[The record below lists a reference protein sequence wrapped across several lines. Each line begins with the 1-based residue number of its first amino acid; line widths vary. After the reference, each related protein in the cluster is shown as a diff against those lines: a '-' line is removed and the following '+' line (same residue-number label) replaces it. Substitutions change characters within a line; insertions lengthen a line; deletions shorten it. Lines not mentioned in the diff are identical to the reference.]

1 MRRLLPA
8 IVIALLVAVGVIAY
22 LGFRQGASSTPSALY
37 TKLMSGPFP
46 ADQIPAD
53 YSISQP
59 RRLLYMGDGPPLG
72 LVGTVGMT
80 VRGPQNGRDNL
91 RYRVFRN
98 VTSARRSFDL
108 WAGDVRAD
116 APAHHWRLYEPTG
129 IHHPALCADLG
140 TGECLVLVGDT
151 VVHATSVT
159 SEALGIQGY
168 ANQAAVL
175 ARLGATYLSSV
186 TA

>member
-1 MRRLLPA
+1 MRRLLS
-8 IVIALLVAVGVIAY
+8 IVIAMLVATGVIAY
-22 LGFRQGASSTPSALY
+22 LALGQSTPSTPSALY
-37 TKLMSGPFP
+37 EKLMSRPFP
-46 ADQIPAD
+46 ADQIPAG
-53 YSISQP
+53 YSVSQP
-59 RRLLYMGDGPPLG
+59 RRLLYMGDAPPLG

-98 VTSARRSFDL
+98 VTSARRSFNL
-108 WAGDVRAD
+108 WAGAVRAD

-129 IHHPALCADLG
+129 IHYPALSADLG

-159 SEALGIQGY
+159 DAAPGIQGY

-175 ARLGATYLSSV
+175 AQVGAKHLASV
-186 TA
+186 AA